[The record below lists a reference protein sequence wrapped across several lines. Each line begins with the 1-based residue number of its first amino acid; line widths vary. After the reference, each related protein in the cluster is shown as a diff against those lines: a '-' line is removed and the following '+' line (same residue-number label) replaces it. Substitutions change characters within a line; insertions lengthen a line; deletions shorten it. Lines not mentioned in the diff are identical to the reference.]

1 MKKIYIVGAG
11 GHTRS
16 LFTVLENK
24 YEIDGIYDDTY
35 DENNQETI
43 NGYKL
48 VGKIDAITNDIVLVI
63 SSGDCDKRLF
73 LYNRFKPQLLLSN
86 LIHSTSIIEKWTS
99 LGQSNQI
106 FASSCLNS
114 NVKIGNNNIIN
125 TGAIIEHETCIGNH
139 NHISVNSVLCGRV
152 YVGDQCFIGAGA
164 IVIDNISICDNVTVG
179 AGSVVIRN
187 IDFPGTYVGSPAIK
201 IK

>member
-1 MKKIYIVGAG
+1 MKKISIIGAG

-16 LFTVLENK
+16 LINILENK

-35 DENNQETI
+35 DADNQEI
-43 NGYKL
+43 ISGYKIL
-48 VGKIDAITNDIVLVI
+48 GELDAITNDIILVI
-63 SSGDCDKRLF
+63 SSGHCEKRLF
-73 LYNRFKPQLLLSN
+73 LYNKYKTQLLATN
-86 LIHSTSIIEKWTS
+86 MVHSTSIIEKWTS

-106 FASSCLNS
+106 FANTYLNS
-114 NVKIGNNNIIN
+114 SVKIGNNNIIN
-125 TGAIIEHETCIGNH
+125 TGATIEHETCIGSH

-152 YVGDQCFIGAGA
+152 SIGNQCFIGAGA
-164 IVIDNISICDNVTVG
+164 VVIEKISICDNVTIG

-187 IDFPGTYVGSPAIK
+187 VDFPGAYSGNPAIK